1 MPAQEEP
8 EAAEPPWLT
17 ADQLAA
23 WRGFIRLLRRLPAA
37 LEWQLQR
44 DSQLSFIEYSV
55 LAILSDQPGRRMR
68 MSELAVMVDSELS
81 RLSHMVSRLER
92 RGFVCREPDPCN
104 GRYTHAIL
112 TDAGYGYLE
121 GAAPGHVRRVREL
134 FIDALGPEEL
144 QTLRRISDIVTARID
159 SVPEQGGPANAALAV
174 RPEQSTPY
182 QAAVRQGD
190 RPSPDLCD
198 RPPAGARRLA
208 QQESPRPV
216 RENRRSYPER
226 TRGGSAPSPIRR
238 RGSRGPGEF
247 PASRI
252 PERRVRRRTLRR
264 E

>member
-55 LAILSDQPGRRMR
+55 LAILSDEPGRRMR

-81 RLSHMVSRLER
+81 RLSHMVSRLEK
-92 RGFVCREPDPCN
+92 RGYLCREPDPDN

-112 TDAGYGYLE
+112 TDAGFAYLE

-144 QTLRRISDIVTARID
+144 QTLRRCADTVIARID
-159 SVPEQGGPANAALAV
+159 GMPEQGGTATLTPGATRQSHGLSAGSGSRCGAWVTCRRRAAGRA
-174 RPEQSTPY
+174 T
-182 QAAVRQGD
+182 
-190 RPSPDLCD
+190 
-198 RPPAGARRLA
+198 
-208 QQESPRPV
+208 PRPGAPV
-216 RENRRSYPER
+216 PRYLARSP
-226 TRGGSAPSPIRR
+226 
-238 RGSRGPGEF
+238 
-247 PASRI
+247 
-252 PERRVRRRTLRR
+252 
-264 E
+264 